1 MLRKKQ
7 GFPEEKE
14 LVRCTVT
21 KIHPHG
27 VFVTIEEYG
36 RSGMIHISEISPGRI
51 RNIRDYVKEDKVIIC
66 SVLRVNKERGY
77 IDLSLR
83 RVSESQRRRK
93 VDEIKQEQ
101 KAEKIIEQ
109 LAKEIKIDNKKLY
122 DEIIQKVLEKY
133 NTVYDAFEDVVVGNT
148 ELATLGIDKTYCKQ
162 LDVLVK
168 QRIKP
173 PIVSIKGKILVQ
185 SYEPN
190 GVEVV
195 KKALQKAKEAGKDA
209 ITIRYLGA
217 GKFSFEIIADEY
229 KEAETVLKD
238 TTAAVE
244 KSIAKTNSTIA
255 VERFSKKN

>member
-1 MLRKKQ
+1 MLREKQ

-21 KIHPHG
+21 KIHAHG
-27 VFVTIEEYG
+27 VFVKIEEYG

-66 SVLRVNKERGY
+66 TVLRVNKERGY

-83 RVSESQRRRK
+83 RVSESQRRHK

-109 LAKEIKIDNKKLY
+109 LAKEIKQDNKKLY
-122 DEIIQKVLEKY
+122 DEITKKVFEKY
-133 NTVYDAFEDVVVGNT
+133 NTVYDAFEDIVVGNT
-148 ELATLGIDKTYCKQ
+148 ELAKLGIDKAYCKQ

-173 PIVSIKGKILVQ
+173 PIVSIKGKIAVQ
-185 SYEPN
+185 SYESN
-190 GVEVV
+190 GVEIV
-195 KKALQKAKEAGKDA
+195 KKALQKVKKAGGDA
-209 ITIRYLGA
+209 ITIKYLGA

-229 KEAETVLKD
+229 KEAENVLKEA
-238 TTAAVE
+238 TTAAE
-244 KSIAKTNSTIA
+244 KSVAKTNSTVS
-255 VERFSKKN
+255 VERAAKKT